1 MCTAFEKI
9 EETSVP
15 VKVNTLVNMF
25 VLNPSEPGAT
35 LPVLVSK
42 HFMGH
47 IEQKMEQYSITKP
60 FEGLSVHSFYKL

>member
-47 IEQKMEQYSITKP
+47 IEQKIGTVQRKKP
-60 FEGLSVHSFYKL
+60 M